1 MRNECDMTKP
11 DRPKVE
17 ILKVIGEGNYLQKQ
31 RRNFYIPRTTF
42 EMLHELALM
51 DGVSH
56 SDEINLIVRRA
67 YREVFGRVI
76 PVPILKK
83 GLEDDR

>member
-1 MRNECDMTKP
+1 MGKT

-17 ILKVIGEGNYLQKQ
+17 IVKVIGEGNYLEKQ

-67 YREVFGRVI
+67 YREVFGKVI
-76 PVPILKK
+76 PVPLIKK
-83 GLEDDR
+83 RVDDGY

>member
-1 MRNECDMTKP
+1 MTLQGK
-11 DRPKVE
+11 PKVE
-17 ILKVIGEGNYLQKQ
+17 ILKVIGEGNYLEKQ

-56 SDEINLIVRRA
+56 SDEFNLIVRRA
-67 YREVFGRVI
+67 YREVFGKVI
-76 PVPILKK
+76 PVPIRRKK
-83 GLEDDR
+83 VDDGF

>member
-1 MRNECDMTKP
+1 MTQSS
-11 DRPKVE
+11 RPKVE
-17 ILKVIGEGNYLQKQ
+17 ILKVVGEGNYLEKQ

-56 SDEINLIVRRA
+56 SDELNLIVRRA
-67 YREVFGRVI
+67 YREVFGKVI
-76 PVPILKK
+76 PVPLRKK
-83 GLEDDR
+83 TVDDGY